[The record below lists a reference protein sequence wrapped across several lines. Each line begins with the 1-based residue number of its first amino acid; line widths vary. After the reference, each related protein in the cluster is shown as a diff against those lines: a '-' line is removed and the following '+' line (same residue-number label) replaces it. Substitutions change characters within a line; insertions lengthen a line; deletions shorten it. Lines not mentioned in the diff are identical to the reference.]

1 MRVRQMLGLLVVLT
15 LTIGSAA
22 AQTVQSSN
30 VDLVRAVKDQD
41 MAAAR
46 ELIAA
51 GADVTEQDSETMT
64 ALHWAA
70 HWDDQELVE
79 LLLSEGAT
87 ANISNRYG
95 VTPLHEAGLVGN
107 VVMIEALVNA
117 GADPNAAFGSGETP
131 VMTVARTGNVDAM
144 RVLLSSGGEV
154 NAAEEWRGQTPL
166 MWAAGE
172 GHTEMALFLIDQGAT
187 VSQSSTLMEFEELK
201 SGNGGVLVNRP
212 TGGLSA
218 LFYAARSGADAV
230 GEALIAAGAEL
241 DNEEPQY
248 GFSALE
254 TAIINGHYD
263 FAALLIEA
271 GAETDNGALFTAIEA
286 KNTAAYTNRPAPP
299 QQDATYNAL
308 DIMDMLLNAGAN
320 PSREHDMAEMP
331 ERQAQGRVN
340 VAPGTTPLLR
350 ATFASD
356 MESVER
362 LVAYGANV
370 SAAARDG
377 STPLM
382 AAAGMRSRGRND
394 AARGSGDD
402 GRLTMLKLFLANG
415 ASIDAVQGRTGST
428 AAHYAAQAGAERL
441 LDYLAAMGAD
451 MNSEND
457 EGETPRD
464 LVAARAARL
473 LP

>member
-144 RVLLSSGGEV
+144 RRFV
-154 NAAEEWRGQTPL
+154 
-166 MWAAGE
+166 
-172 GHTEMALFLIDQGAT
+172 
-187 VSQSSTLMEFEELK
+187 
-201 SGNGGVLVNRP
+201 
-212 TGGLSA
+212 
-218 LFYAARSGADAV
+218 
-230 GEALIAAGAEL
+230 
-241 DNEEPQY
+241 
-248 GFSALE
+248 
-254 TAIINGHYD
+254 
-263 FAALLIEA
+263 
-271 GAETDNGALFTAIEA
+271 
-286 KNTAAYTNRPAPP
+286 
-299 QQDATYNAL
+299 
-308 DIMDMLLNAGAN
+308 
-320 PSREHDMAEMP
+320 
-331 ERQAQGRVN
+331 
-340 VAPGTTPLLR
+340 
-350 ATFASD
+350 
-356 MESVER
+356 VER
-362 LVAYGANV
+362 
-370 SAAARDG
+370 R
-377 STPLM
+377 
-382 AAAGMRSRGRND
+382 
-394 AARGSGDD
+394 
-402 GRLTMLKLFLANG
+402 
-415 ASIDAVQGRTGST
+415 
-428 AAHYAAQAGAERL
+428 
-441 LDYLAAMGAD
+441 
-451 MNSEND
+451 
-457 EGETPRD
+457 
-464 LVAARAARL
+464 
-473 LP
+473 